1 MDLNELAE
9 HVTDSAEFV
18 IPFFQIH
25 LPKVYGFQVTRF
37 MVLELIVAAA
47 MMAIFIPY
55 ARRVAKGD
63 PPRGRFWNMLD
74 ALLIFLRD
82 EVTRPAIGRK
92 DADRFLPFVWTI
104 FFFVLLCNLIGIIPW
119 TGSPTGSLMTTA
131 SLACTT
137 FCVVLGAGIAK
148 FGPLQ
153 YWLSIVPRMD
163 VGGVLGMPL
172 KAMIFFIEIAGL
184 FIRHLVLAVRLLA
197 NMFAGHLVLAVIVG
211 FIGWTAQTTIFL
223 WIGVTVPSVLC
234 ASALTLLEIFVAL
247 LQAYIFAFLSALFI
261 GMAVHPH

>member
-47 MMAIFIPY
+47 MMAVFIPY
-55 ARRVAKGD
+55 ARCVAKGD

-82 EVTRPAIGRK
+82 KVARPAIGHK

-104 FFFVLLCNLIGIIPW
+104 FFFVLLCNLIGILPW
-119 TGSPTGSLMTTA
+119 TGSPTGSLMTTV

-137 FCVVLGAGIAK
+137 FCVVLGAGIVK
-148 FGPLQ
+148 FGPLH
-153 YWLSIVPRMD
+153 YWLNLVPRMD
-163 VGGVLGMPL
+163 VGGVLGIPL

-223 WIGVTVPSVLC
+223 WMGVTVPSVLC